1 MLAAVA
7 LLALVAGVVSDSLE
21 REFWTDHPRLAGLVA
36 SVIVV
41 MLTAGVVNEVIE
53 RRSRPSGPRCAR
65 SSSR

>member
-53 RRSRPSGPRCAR
+53 RRSRQRWSVLAQ
-65 SSSR
+65 SSR